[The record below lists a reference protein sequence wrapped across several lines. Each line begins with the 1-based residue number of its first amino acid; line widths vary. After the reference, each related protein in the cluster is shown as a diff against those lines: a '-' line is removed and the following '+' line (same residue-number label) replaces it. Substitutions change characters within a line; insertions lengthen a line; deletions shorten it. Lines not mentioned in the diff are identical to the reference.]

1 MYIIELNLPNKNQR
15 VAYCE
20 TKPMID
26 KLKVLGQPM
35 TSELGLITNKSEKCD
50 FADNFISEQARVAI

>member
-1 MYIIELNLPNKNQR
+1 MCIIELNLRNKNQR
-15 VAYCE
+15 VAYNE

-26 KLKVLGQPM
+26 KFKVLGQPM
-35 TSELGLITNKSEKCD
+35 TSELRLMTQKSEKCD